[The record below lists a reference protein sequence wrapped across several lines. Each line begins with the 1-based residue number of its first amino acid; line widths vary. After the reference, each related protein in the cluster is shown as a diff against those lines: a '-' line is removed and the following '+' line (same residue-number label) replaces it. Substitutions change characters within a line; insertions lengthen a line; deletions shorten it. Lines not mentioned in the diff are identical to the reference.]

1 MGPYGGKPRTG
12 CKERQGARDEWLEP
26 FDLSGISFAITHAQQ
41 VQHAVQAQRRD
52 RLLGRLAHQRLG
64 AEGYTEA
71 GDSEHRQVVGTVA
84 DGNGLLHLQTFLAC
98 QLSEQVGFALRIDD
112 RLDRHAR
119 ALAVDHFQFVGEHVV
134 DTQLGLQ
141 LLGEVGE
148 ATGEDGGL
156 VTQALEFGEQG
167 LGTFGQAQRR
177 TDLVQHA
184 DIQALEQRQAL
195 LEAGTKIQLATH
207 GPLGDFRD
215 LLADTGGLGQFVDH
229 FSLDQRRVHIEHRQT
244 AIAAEQRVLLE
255 GDIDVQ
261 FLRDAEEF
269 GTQGLRIGRL
279 AAHGK
284 LDAALALLRRG
295 VQRDTAGQAIDVI
308 DIEFVLGGDGT
319 DPLQLLGGD
328 LAGQQGNDV
337 AGLALAI
344 DPVAVVGFGN
354 RSETHLLV
362 QFVAGEKQI
371 LEDRRALL
379 GVRNFHQ
386 DAEGQGVM
394 DHRLANIENIHAAPG
409 EDASDGCGKTR
420 TVLTGDVDQDDFAQ
434 DRLRVVE
441 KMRILPLFADH
452 RAQPILCRV
461 MVARYTAQ
469 QFLRHKEPRSVNRPT
484 PVKTD
489 NFFLLI
495 FRALRQRRV
504 PLALR
509 IACHNIF
516 LVALALV
523 IYAGVMGLQFKE
535 AMHEQTDALGQSL
548 TTQTATSATELLVSN
563 DILSLNV
570 LLGNLVKNPLVAHA
584 AIYSVDNRILA
595 EAGQRP
601 KNGLLGEAE
610 GLYQTKITFQEVT
623 AGQLRISLDMS
634 QFQQPMTISMQSMGI
649 LAGILLAL
657 ALTMSLRL
665 GRYVST
671 PLLQL
676 RVWLRDL
683 DEYTPATER
692 QDEIGD
698 LARQLHARFAPPPR
712 EVEPE
717 PEIEEDFADEAE
729 PAFQVRNL
737 RDPAFDEA
745 PAVVRPPARVTD
757 DDEDDEAFA
766 DLRDDTAPSVAPA
779 APAVP
784 RQPQASAVLA
794 VQLGSQEQLR
804 RLPRTRLTELLERYR
819 DCLEQAASL
828 YESEVQ
834 HLNDGSTLLL
844 FHSQDSGEDYL
855 TNAICCGELLRA
867 LGHAL
872 QVEVADSGITLQLQL
887 GLVLGEGVQG
897 LSQIDLLLTEKA
909 QDALALSQH
918 SRNLLLVERKI
929 GDDALI
935 RQRARIRPIA
945 SPEGACCV
953 ERLME
958 PYPSMLERQL
968 ARMHERQ
975 VKN

>member
-1 MGPYGGKPRTG
+1 
-12 CKERQGARDEWLEP
+12 
-26 FDLSGISFAITHAQQ
+26 
-41 VQHAVQAQRRD
+41 
-52 RLLGRLAHQRLG
+52 
-64 AEGYTEA
+64 
-71 GDSEHRQVVGTVA
+71 
-84 DGNGLLHLQTFLAC
+84 
-98 QLSEQVGFALRIDD
+98 
-112 RLDRHAR
+112 
-119 ALAVDHFQFVGEHVV
+119 
-134 DTQLGLQ
+134 
-141 LLGEVGE
+141 
-148 ATGEDGGL
+148 
-156 VTQALEFGEQG
+156 
-167 LGTFGQAQRR
+167 
-177 TDLVQHA
+177 
-184 DIQALEQRQAL
+184 
-195 LEAGTKIQLATH
+195 
-207 GPLGDFRD
+207 
-215 LLADTGGLGQFVDH
+215 
-229 FSLDQRRVHIEHRQT
+229 
-244 AIAAEQRVLLE
+244 
-255 GDIDVQ
+255 
-261 FLRDAEEF
+261 
-269 GTQGLRIGRL
+269 
-279 AAHGK
+279 
-284 LDAALALLRRG
+284 
-295 VQRDTAGQAIDVI
+295 
-308 DIEFVLGGDGT
+308 
-319 DPLQLLGGD
+319 
-328 LAGQQGNDV
+328 
-337 AGLALAI
+337 
-344 DPVAVVGFGN
+344 
-354 RSETHLLV
+354 
-362 QFVAGEKQI
+362 
-371 LEDRRALL
+371 
-379 GVRNFHQ
+379 
-386 DAEGQGVM
+386 
-394 DHRLANIENIHAAPG
+394 
-409 EDASDGCGKTR
+409 
-420 TVLTGDVDQDDFAQ
+420 
-434 DRLRVVE
+434 
-441 KMRILPLFADH
+441 
-452 RAQPILCRV
+452 
-461 MVARYTAQ
+461 
-469 QFLRHKEPRSVNRPT
+469 VNRPT

-523 IYAGVMGLQFKE
+523 IYACVMGLQFKE
-535 AMHEQTDALGQSL
+535 AMHEQADALGQSL

-601 KNGLLGEAE
+601 KNSLLGEAE
-610 GLYQTKITFQEVT
+610 GLYQTKITFQDVT

-634 QFQQPMTISMQSMGI
+634 QFQQPMTISLQSMGI

-698 LARQLHARFAPPPR
+698 LARQLHARFAPPPK

-717 PEIEEDFADEAE
+717 PEIEDAFEEDAE
-729 PAFQVRNL
+729 PFEVRDL
-737 RDPAFDEA
+737 RDPGFDEA
-745 PAVVRPPARVTD
+745 PPVARPKARSIEAEE
-757 DDEDDEAFA
+757 DEDDDAFA
-766 DLRDDTAPSVAPA
+766 DLGDMAAPA
-779 APAVP
+779 ASAVAAKPATP
-784 RQPQASAVLA
+784 REPQKSAVLA

-804 RLPRTRLTELLERYR
+804 RLPRARLTELLDRYR

-828 YESEVQ
+828 YESEVET
-834 HLNDGSTLLL
+834 LNDGSTLLL

-887 GLVLGEGVQG
+887 GLALGEDLQG

-918 SRNLLLVERKI
+918 SRNLLLVERRI
-929 GDDALI
+929 SDDALI